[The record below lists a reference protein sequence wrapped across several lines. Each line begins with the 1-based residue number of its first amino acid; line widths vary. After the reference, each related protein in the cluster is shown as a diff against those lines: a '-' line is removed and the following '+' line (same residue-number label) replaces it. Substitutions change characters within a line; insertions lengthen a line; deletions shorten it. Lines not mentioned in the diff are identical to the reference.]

1 MMKTALSLCLL
12 SVLPAIA
19 QNAADVSAF
28 PPATADCWGKVT
40 LRVPPGY
47 AVSVF
52 KGDNHFVVSL
62 AKGKEKPALEIY
74 NGFAPPAAEEGKTCY
89 ADIAGKRCRGLIVTR
104 EDGSTAHE
112 FLLPDGPAG
121 SAYLVTLP
129 PSPDAAVMTAVMN
142 ALQFDAEQ
150 LNSGSRDKE
159 EAPAE
164 DAPTTPRTFRAKGSL
179 TIAVPDDIRVA
190 ETKDG
195 DASFIHFLSPKG
207 QRVMSIY
214 NGYAPAVQTGGKP
227 CTAVI
232 AGKEVE
238 GNLLSGEIEP
248 AAAMISPGPGK
259 ISNEGEEYVIPGGAE
274 GALYHITI
282 FDTPRRAQML
292 SIVAGMVLSGGS
304 PLPES
309 AVQQVASLRE
319 SAETCVRNANIILS
333 KVKDRAG
340 ADAAVAELKPLA
352 DIMQHNDKSAAALQN
367 RYGRALNA
375 YLHAPDKADSELSPT
390 TKSAHHAAEN
400 EIQRVHEADCYGSS
414 ALEELLLRFMG
425 IDND

>member
-1 MMKTALSLCLL
+1 MMKTALSLCLFG
-12 SVLPAIA
+12 VLPVLA
-19 QNAADVSAF
+19 QDAVDVSAF

-47 AVSVF
+47 EVSVF

-74 NGFAPPAAEEGKTCY
+74 NGFAPPAAEEGEPCY
-89 ADIAGKRCRGLIVTR
+89 ADIAGTRCRGLVVTR

-112 FLLPDGPAG
+112 FLIPDGPAG
-121 SAYLVTLP
+121 SSYLVTLP
-129 PSPDAAVMTAVMN
+129 PSPDVAVMSAVMN
-142 ALQFDAEQ
+142 ALQFDTMTTGTGRKE
-150 LNSGSRDKE
+150 KE
-159 EAPAE
+159 EAPAA
-164 DAPTTPRTFRAKGSL
+164 DAPTTPRTFRTKGSL
-179 TIAVPDDIRVA
+179 TMAVPDDIRVA

-214 NGYAPAVQTGGKP
+214 NGYAPAIQTGGKP
-227 CTAVI
+227 CTAII

-238 GNLLSGEIEP
+238 GNRLSGEVEP

-259 ISNEGEEYVIPGGAE
+259 IPSDGEEYVIPGGAE

-292 SIVAGMVLSGGS
+292 SIVAGMALSGGS

-309 AVQQVASLRE
+309 AVRQVAALRE
-319 SAETCVRNANIILS
+319 SAEACVRNANIILS
-333 KVKDRAG
+333 KVTDRAS

-352 DIMQHNDKSAAALQN
+352 EIMQKNDKSAGALQS
-367 RYGRALNA
+367 RYGRALHA
-375 YLHAPDKADSELSPT
+375 YLHAPDKSDSELSPT
-390 TKSAHHAAEN
+390 TPSANSAAEN